1 MRCLSVSASLAARV
15 DQDVEMTAK
24 TDIQIMSVILSTV
37 RAGKTARIS
46 RFSSTAAS
54 RQGKQTRTCCCA
66 SSAACNRLFSLL
78 ASCTTHFCMKAQYV
92 CGPQAAAHG

>member
-1 MRCLSVSASLAARV
+1 MRCLFVSASLAVRV

-37 RAGKTARIS
+37 RPGKTARIS

-54 RQGKQTRTCCCA
+54 RQGKQMHTSCCA
-66 SSAACNRLFSLL
+66 SGAAYSRPFRSP
-78 ASCTTHFCMKAQYV
+78 ASCGTHFCIRAQYV
-92 CGPQAAAHG
+92 CGPQDAAHG